1 MVLNIIAL
9 AILLITA
16 CIIGAFII
24 RKLPQLASIEVGAIP
39 EERLAELK
47 KHLAMERMI
56 RKVRVWLVNFAFL
69 KDIVDYFSKRINS
82 VFDQLRMLERRLFL
96 NKTKDISGVL
106 HAARLVQDIDP
117 GEAER
122 LLLEVIKTDHK
133 NVEAYE
139 SLAEIYTSR
148 KEWQEAA
155 EAWQFLAK
163 LNPVKKNRY
172 LFELVGALQEGGN
185 TSRALAVA
193 YRLVKEFSVEPRVL
207 DIFIELA
214 ILMSDKM
221 KAIEGLIKLKDV
233 NPENAKIS
241 EFEKKIEAMP

>member
-1 MVLNIIAL
+1 MALNIIAL

-16 CIIGAFII
+16 CILGAFLI
-24 RKLPQLASIEVGAIP
+24 RKLPQLASIEVGSIP
-39 EERLAELK
+39 EERLSELK
-47 KHLAMERMI
+47 KQLAMDRMI
-56 RKVRVWLVNFAFL
+56 RKVRVWLTNFSFL
-69 KDIVDYFSKRINS
+69 NDFAEYISKKIS
-82 VFDQLRMLERRLFL
+82 ALFEKLHMIERRLFL

-139 SLAEIYTSR
+139 SLAEIYASR

-163 LNPVKKNRY
+163 LNPAKKNRY
-172 LFELVGALQEGGN
+172 LFEAAIALREVGN
-185 TSRALAVA
+185 TARALAVA
-193 YRLVKEFSVEPRVL
+193 YRLVKESSVEPRVL

-221 KAIEGLIKLKDV
+221 KAMEGLIKLKEV
-233 NPENAKIS
+233 NPENAKIL
-241 EFEKKIEAMP
+241 EFEKKIEEML